1 MEAVLHSYEDK
12 ADKTL
17 KKYLGTNEKDAKLSL
32 TFLTVS
38 VAILLIGGLLGLV
51 LGLKSVGLLSLPF
64 WFNYYQLFTVYD
76 VSLIFDFMITFLIG
90 YFYAG
95 VSHTLGGLLPRIR
108 KMGWISFGLIMAGVA
123 LAASQIIIGEASV
136 LYTFY
141 PPLAASGWFYVGL
154 LLVVLGIWTAA

>member
-1 MEAVLHSYEDK
+1 VH
-12 ADKTL
+12 
-17 KKYLGTNEKDAKLSL
+17 G
-32 TFLTVS
+32 V
-38 VAILLIGGLLGLV
+38 LLILV
-51 LGLKSVGLLSLPF
+51 
-64 WFNYYQLFTVYD
+64 FT
-76 VSLIFDFMITFLIG
+76 ITFLIG

-154 LLVVLGIWTAA
+154 LLVVLGIWTAAIGVFINVFVWRKQNRGQVIPHLSYFSTWVFILSCGDWGDGAVGVYMVIPWAFGVTEGNNVLVSHTVSWGVG